1 LKFIFPDSLDL
12 VDPSFNFD
20 SEERSEFRVRQRD
33 DLYAHEVFA
42 STPFDGLLVSK
53 GIVDGIGSGSRY
65 TLAQR
70 HRLLRHG
77 VREFFRLDQGSRAR
91 MLTVGDC
98 GAFSYVKETTP
109 PFSPDEVIDFYD
121 TIGFD
126 WGMSVDH
133 VILQFEEDWDE
144 TLPGIDP
151 VPREV
156 VNRQSITLELAAEFI
171 KRCRE
176 RHVRFEP
183 VGVVQGWSPKS
194 YANAAKRLQKMGFR
208 RLAIG
213 GLVPLRTPDIES
225 VVRAVSAVRQ
235 PAVPLH
241 LLGVTR
247 ITSIPLFASLGVA
260 SFDST
265 SPLRQAFKDDKDNYY
280 AMNRTYPA
288 IRIPQVEGHVRLRK
302 LISMG
307 KVDPVRARKMELQC
321 LSLVRK
327 YECEQIK
334 AKTVLDAILEYAEL
348 CEDNRAAKR
357 GYLEVLED
365 KPWRS
370 CPCEV
375 CQRIGI
381 NVILFRGAERNRRRG
396 FHNVWV
402 FAKRLAREMAPDGPA
417 RSRIKS
423 KAVTT

>member
-1 LKFIFPDSLDL
+1 MKFIFPDSLDL
-12 VDPSFNFD
+12 VDPSFDFD

-33 DLYAHEVFA
+33 DLYAHEMF
-42 STPFDGLLVSK
+42 TPPPFDGLLVSK
-53 GIVDGIGSGSRY
+53 GIVDGIGTGSRY

-77 VREFFRLDQGSRAR
+77 VREFFRLDQPSHRR
-91 MLTVGDC
+91 LLTVGDC
-98 GAFSYVKETTP
+98 GAFSYVKETKP

-133 VILQFEEDWDE
+133 VILQFDEDWDAP
-144 TLPGIDP
+144 LPGIDP
-151 VPREV
+151 VPRDI
-156 VNRQSITLELAAEFI
+156 VNRQSITLALAAEFI
-171 KRCRE
+171 RRCRD

-194 YANAAKRLQKMGFR
+194 YARAAKELQKMGFR

-213 GLVPLRTPDIES
+213 GLVPLRTPDIEK
-225 VVRAVSAVRQ
+225 VVRAVSAVRR
-235 PAVPLH
+235 PSVPLH

-247 ITSIPLFASLGVA
+247 ITSIPLFANLGVE

-288 IRIPQVEGHVRLRK
+288 IRIPQVEGHVRLRR

-307 KVDPVRARKMELQC
+307 KVDPVRARQLELHC
-321 LSLVRK
+321 LALLRK
-327 YECEQIK
+327 YDQEKISAK
-334 AKTVLDAILEYAEL
+334 AVLEAVLEYAEL
-348 CEDNRAAKR
+348 CEDERAPKR

-365 KPWRS
+365 KPWRR

-375 CQRIGI
+375 CKQIGI
-381 NVILFRGAERNRRRG
+381 DVVIFRGAERNRRRG

-402 FAKRLAREMAPDGPA
+402 FAGRLARELSPGGST
-417 RSRIKS
+417 RSRRTTET
-423 KAVTT
+423 VTA